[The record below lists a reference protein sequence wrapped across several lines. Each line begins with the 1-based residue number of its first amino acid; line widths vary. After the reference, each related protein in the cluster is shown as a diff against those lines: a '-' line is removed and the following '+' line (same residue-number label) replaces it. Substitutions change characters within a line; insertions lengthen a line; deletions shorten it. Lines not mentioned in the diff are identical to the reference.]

1 MSNAKILSA
10 AIYIII
16 VMLVDL
22 FLPDSHCSEIEAGMQ
37 KVYHAGMA
45 EPVGRRPASLPQER

>member
-1 MSNAKILSA
+1 MQKILSA

-16 VMLVDL
+16 VVLVDL
-22 FLPDSHCSEIEAGMQ
+22 FLPDSHCSEIEAGVQ
-37 KVYHAGMA
+37 KVHHAGMA